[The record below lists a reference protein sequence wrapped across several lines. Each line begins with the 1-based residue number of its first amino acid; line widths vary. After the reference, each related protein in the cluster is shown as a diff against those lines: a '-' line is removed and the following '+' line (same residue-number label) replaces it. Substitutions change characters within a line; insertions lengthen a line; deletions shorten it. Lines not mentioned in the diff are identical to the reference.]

1 MIVSTGDM
9 TSRNFVHFGGMDDR
23 NVPPLNIS
31 ISNTVRRV
39 SHTIFTFTRSFFLLD
54 SIGSERFSFIQRE
67 DDTFLS
73 LCLLPAVASCGQQP
87 CAAVTSTVTK
97 ATKPLSDEFSR
108 RGRPGRGR
116 RQSQGWAESGLQFR
130 VSSLR
135 GTVMITWVDHIG

>member
-1 MIVSTGDM
+1 MGLHYKSACRPNVREVIVSTGDM
-9 TSRNFVHFGGMDDR
+9 TSRNFVHVGGMDDR

-39 SHTIFTFTRSFFLLD
+39 SHTIFTFTQSFFLLD

-73 LCLLPAVASCGQQP
+73 LCLLPAVASCGQQL

-97 ATKPLSDEFSR
+97 ATKPLSDEFPVVEDPGDGAR
-108 RGRPGRGR
+108 ARGGRN
-116 RQSQGWAESGLQFR
+116 Q
-130 VSSLR
+130 
-135 GTVMITWVDHIG
+135 

>member
-1 MIVSTGDM
+1 M
-9 TSRNFVHFGGMDDR
+9 TW

-31 ISNTVRRV
+31 ISNTDRRV
-39 SHTIFTFTRSFFLLD
+39 FHTIFTFTQSFLLD

-97 ATKPLSDEFSR
+97 ATKPLSDEFPVVVED
-108 RGRPGRGR
+108 PGG
-116 RQSQGWAESGLQFR
+116 RQSQGWAESGLFR

>member
-1 MIVSTGDM
+1 M
-9 TSRNFVHFGGMDDR
+9 TSRNFVHLGGMDDR
-23 NVPPLNIS
+23 SVPPLNIHLYL
-31 ISNTVRRV
+31 NTVRRV

-97 ATKPLSDEFSR
+97 ATKPLSDEFPVVEDPGAGDGAR
-108 RGRPGRGR
+108 ARGGRN
-116 RQSQGWAESGLQFR
+116 QDYNSESA
-130 VSSLR
+130 V
-135 GTVMITWVDHIG
+135 